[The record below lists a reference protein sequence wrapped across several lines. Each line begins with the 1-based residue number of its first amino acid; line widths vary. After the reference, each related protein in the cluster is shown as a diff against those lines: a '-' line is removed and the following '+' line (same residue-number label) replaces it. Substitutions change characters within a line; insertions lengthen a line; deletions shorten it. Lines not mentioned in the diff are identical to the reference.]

1 MIEVCVSL
9 YSLLLEGL
17 AVVGTRVRIFR
28 GTYLDVSSQSIS
40 VEIEVLGAKEI
51 EKNITELISF
61 CYLMKTFKLPLHPQP
76 R

>member
-17 AVVGTRVRIFR
+17 AVIGTRVRIFC
-28 GTYLDVSSQSIS
+28 GTYLDVSFQSIS

-51 EKNITELISF
+51 EKKKKNHRAYFFLLLNENI
-61 CYLMKTFKLPLHPQP
+61 
-76 R
+76 

>member
-51 EKNITELISF
+51 EKNITELIFF

>member
-17 AVVGTRVRIFR
+17 AVIGTRVRIFC
-28 GTYLDVSSQSIS
+28 GTYLDVSFQSIS

-51 EKNITELISF
+51 EKKKNHRAYFFLLLNENI
-61 CYLMKTFKLPLHPQP
+61 
-76 R
+76 

>member
-17 AVVGTRVRIFR
+17 AVIGTRVRIFC
-28 GTYLDVSSQSIS
+28 GTYLDVSFQSIS

-51 EKNITELISF
+51 EKKKKSPSLFLSAT
-61 CYLMKTFKLPLHPQP
+61 
-76 R
+76 